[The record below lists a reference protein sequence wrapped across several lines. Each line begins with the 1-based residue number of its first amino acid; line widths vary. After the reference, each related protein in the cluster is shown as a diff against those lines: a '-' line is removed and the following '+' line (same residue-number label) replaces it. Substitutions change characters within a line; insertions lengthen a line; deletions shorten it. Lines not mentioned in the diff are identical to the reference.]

1 MKSLFRT
8 FMPNTKDG
16 QKLFCCA
23 FGALILPISLF
34 AALGGDITSMQ
45 ADKAKM
51 QATLQTTTA
60 FSYTLHELKGA
71 TGVTVKEYLSPAGKI
86 FGVTWQGPFPPDLQQ
101 ILGPYYAQYTQAVA
115 AQRAQHRGRAPI
127 TIEEAGLVLQIS
139 GHPRS
144 FRGRAYVPGLLPQGV
159 AAEEIQ

>member
-1 MKSLFRT
+1 MH
-8 FMPNTKDG
+8 
-16 QKLFCCA
+16 
-23 FGALILPISLF
+23 
-34 AALGGDITSMQ
+34 
-45 ADKAKM
+45 ADQAKM
-51 QATLQTTTA
+51 QATLRTTTA

-71 TGVTVKEYLSPAGKI
+71 TGVTVKEYLSPTGKI

-127 TIEEAGLVLQIS
+127 TVQEDGLVLQIS